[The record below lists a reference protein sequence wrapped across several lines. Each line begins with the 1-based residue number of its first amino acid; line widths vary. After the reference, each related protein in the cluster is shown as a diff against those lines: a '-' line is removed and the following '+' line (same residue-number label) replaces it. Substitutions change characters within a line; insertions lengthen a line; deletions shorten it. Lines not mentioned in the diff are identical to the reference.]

1 MHIYFPWLGKSLIV
15 YSVTMWV
22 HLNHGDTGLARF
34 LSLLAA
40 RARWVLLEPQPWK
53 CYQVLTSTASNHL

>member
-1 MHIYFPWLGKSLIV
+1 MILDLVQRYDV
-15 YSVTMWV
+15 
-22 HLNHGDTGLARF
+22 GDTGLARF